1 MSLKT
6 IFDSGSAIRKILTG
20 TAVVGGVTL
29 AAAGVL
35 KWTGTDDLGAIKEQF
50 NTLHGWYE
58 NALYNVGQYKEA
70 LAKANGFINDYKTKD
85 DQLIDKVKEYESKI
99 ADLNKQ
105 IEQLQSQGGT
115 DTETIKELQQ
125 QVKDLQAELDKAVS
139 EDDYNQLEAEV
150 ARLQGELKKA
160 NSEVA
165 SLRSYIDGE
174 MAKTTA
180 TTDKVNADDLT
191 GQENLKLYLTYNFID
206 KETDRHEAKDLATL
220 LGNYHDLDA
229 YRESPIKLYYANKSQ
244 YYFPEAR
251 ENPSDDASDYL
262 DTNVVFMNNTNAFNK
277 IATHDGWVDITNRNV
292 NRHVVDGD
300 KQIYNRDKRTLIS
313 LVNDTKW
320 KSVTGQ
326 ETDNG
331 TK

>member
-6 IFDSGSAIRKILTG
+6 IFNSSSAIRKILTG

-85 DQLIDKVKEYESKI
+85 DQLIAKVKEYESKI
-99 ADLNKQ
+99 SDLNKQ
-105 IEQLQSQGGT
+105 IKDLQSQGGT
-115 DTETIKELQQ
+115 DTETIKTLQK
-125 QVKDLQAELDKAVS
+125 QVTDLEAELDKAVS

-165 SLRSYIDGE
+165 DLRSYIDDE
-174 MAKTTA
+174 MGKTTA
-180 TTDKVNADDLT
+180 TTDRVNSADLT

-206 KETDRHEAKDLATL
+206 KSADRHEAKDLATV

-229 YRESPIKLYYANKSQ
+229 YRESPIKLYYVNNQ
-244 YYFPEAR
+244 QLYNLPESR
-251 ENPSDDASDYL
+251 ENPSDDSSDYL
-262 DTNVVFMNNTNAFNK
+262 YTNAVFMNNINAFNK
-277 IATHDGWVDITNRNV
+277 IATHDGWVDVTNRKAL
-292 NRHVVDGD
+292 DGD
-300 KQIYNRDKRTLIS
+300 KQIYNRNLKTIIS